1 MTAPALPAT
10 PPDGPEADPPAGLER
25 LRPGATALLL
35 YLIGALLLTWDAW
48 ASPTTHWIGS
58 CCDPEQT
65 FWFLAWIPY
74 AISHGVDPLFTH
86 QLNAPDGVNLMWNT
100 AMPVWSLLAAPIT
113 VLAGPILA
121 YNVLMLGAIVGSAA
135 AARLAVG
142 RFVGGTLAPLVG
154 GAVYGFSPYVASH
167 AVHHL
172 DLAMAWLPPLAL
184 VVFHDLLVRRR
195 PPGRSG
201 VLLGLLAVVQLLTT
215 EELVFTTAIAG
226 TIALVAL
233 AVQRR
238 SQVRAL
244 ARPLATLLVAAAVTV
259 AVVGGWPLAM
269 QFLGPGRIT
278 GGLLDV
284 SGFST
289 DLLNLVVPT
298 RLQLFAPEA
307 ATRLSDGFSGLFHE
321 ADAYLGLPLI
331 LVLAV
336 IAVAGRRDLRVR
348 TAAAVGLAMLVLS
361 LGSTLYVGGDSTGV
375 PMPWSVAAGLP
386 MAEAVVTARLVV
398 FAWLAVAILV
408 GIGLER
414 AMRAPR
420 PQAALRVA
428 ALGVALLLIVPAPI
442 PSRTA
447 PVPAFFARWDEEGMR
462 PDAVVLIAPFFRD
475 GAGADPMLWAA
486 IAGDE
491 PRMPEAYAFVARP
504 TGRAGYGPVPTQLSA
519 IMETIQDETVDIV
532 ARGAVRDL
540 VADDLRAKRI
550 TDVIVGPMARGRA
563 MLAFF
568 GDLFGRAPEAV
579 DGVWIWR
586 QVDIHG
592 VSPEP

>member
-1 MTAPALPAT
+1 MTDRTL
-10 PPDGPEADPPAGLER
+10 PDGSSVLDR
-25 LRPGATALLL
+25 LATGFDRRRPGAAAVLL

-58 CCDPEQT
+58 CCDPEQS
-65 FWFLAWIPY
+65 FWFLSWMPY
-74 AISHGVDPLFTH
+74 VLSHGVDPFFTH

-113 VLAGPILA
+113 ILAGPILA

-135 AARLAVG
+135 VARLAVG
-142 RFVGGTLAPLVG
+142 RFVGGTVAPLVG

-172 DLAMAWLPPLAL
+172 DLAMAWLPPLTL
-184 VVFHDLLVRRR
+184 LVFHDLLVRRR
-195 PPGRSG
+195 SPGRLG
-201 VLLGLLAVVQLLTT
+201 VALGLLAVLQLLTT
-215 EELVFTTAIAG
+215 EELVLTTAIAG
-226 TIALVAL
+226 TITLAVL

-238 SQVRAL
+238 SQARTVLRRLTAMLVTAAL
-244 ARPLATLLVAAAVTV
+244 TV
-259 AVVGGWPLAM
+259 ALVGGWPLAV

-278 GGLLDV
+278 GGLIDI

-298 RLQLFAPEA
+298 RLQFFAPDA
-307 ATRLSDGFSGLFHE
+307 ATSLSDGFSGLFHE

-331 LVLAV
+331 LVLAIIV
-336 IAVAGRRDLRVR
+336 VRGRRDLRVR
-348 TAAAVGLAMLVLS
+348 TAALVGLAMLVLS
-361 LGSTLYVGGDSTGV
+361 LGSRLYVGGAATGL
-375 PMPWSVAAGLP
+375 PMPWAVAAGLP
-386 MAEAVVTARLVV
+386 IAEAVVTSRFVV
-398 FAWLAVAILV
+398 FTWLAVAILV
-408 GIGLER
+408 GIALER
-414 AMRAPR
+414 SLHAPR
-420 PQAALRVA
+420 RQAALRLT
-428 ALGVALLLIVPAPI
+428 ALGVALLLIVPTPI

-447 PVPAFFARWDEEGMR
+447 PVPEFFARWDQEGMR

-486 IAGDE
+486 VAGDE

-504 TGRAGYGPVPTQLSA
+504 TGRAGYGPVPNQLSA
-519 IMETIQDETVDIV
+519 IMETIQDETVDLV
-532 ARGAVRDL
+532 ARGAVRSL
-540 VADDLRAKRI
+540 VADDLRAKGI

-563 MLAFF
+563 MIAFF
-568 GDLFGRAPEAV
+568 SDLFGRDPEAV

-586 QVDIHG
+586 AVDVHG
-592 VSPEP
+592 VSPAP